1 VLPNPIGLAM
11 AAARA
16 AESAD
21 ALARAERVRQARS
34 ARRPPRPGEP
44 RPRLRVRAGLGHTL
58 ASLGV
63 RLLGVG
69 GEVR

>member
-1 VLPNPIGLAM
+1 M

-16 AESAD
+16 AETAD

-34 ARRPPRPGEP
+34 ARRPSRPTER
-44 RPRLRVRAGLGHTL
+44 RPHFRVRAALGHTL